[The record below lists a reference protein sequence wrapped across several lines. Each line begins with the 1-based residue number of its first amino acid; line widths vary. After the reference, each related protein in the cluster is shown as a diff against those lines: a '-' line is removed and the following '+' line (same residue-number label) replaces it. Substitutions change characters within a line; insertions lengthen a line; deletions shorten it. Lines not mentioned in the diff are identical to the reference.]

1 MHVETQEQPKKR
13 RGRRPYSEMTEEEIQ
28 ADKEKRA
35 KAKADREI
43 ELRRQESQYDALR
56 RRKSGKKYRDGQGGD
71 WSEEMR
77 ASNKQTWE
85 KKRAERKRKADALVA
100 AQPHMTKAQLGISK
114 QDEPEGYYGVAL
126 RNARVSFDLPPV
138 NIKNPAEVQARI
150 SEYFNFC
157 EMNNR
162 PPNIIGMGNWLGV
175 STAIMTKW
183 KQGDLSADHAVAPI
197 IQRAMAVIEESLV
210 NQVQENPKSMI
221 GGMFLLKSMFHY
233 KEQQDVVITTGDQ
246 KEELTADD
254 IASRYLTDDKTV
266 ETTFAEDGDN

>member
-1 MHVETQEQPKKR
+1 MENQEQPKKR

-56 RRKSGKKYRDGQGGD
+56 RRKSGKKYRDGQSGD

-100 AQPHMTKAQLGISK
+100 AQPHMTKKQLGIPAYAE
-114 QDEPEGYYGVAL
+114 QPEGYYGVAL

-138 NIKNPAEVQARI
+138 NIKNPVEVQNRI

-162 PPNIIGMGNWLGV
+162 PPNMVGMGNWLGV
-175 STAIMTKW
+175 STATISAW
-183 KQGDLSADHAVAPI
+183 KLGNYSADSAVAPI

-246 KEELTADD
+246 REELTADD